1 MKIFAIGAVLIT
13 LPAIIVTI
21 YALFTGRPMMLV
33 AALVS
38 FVMNSL
44 PFLGAMF
51 LLRKD
56 KDTTD
61 LSH

>member
-13 LPAIIVTI
+13 LPAIIVAL
-21 YALFTGRPMMLV
+21 YALFTGSPMMLM

-38 FVMNSL
+38 LVLNTL
-44 PFLGAMF
+44 PFVGAMF
-51 LLRKD
+51 LLRGD